1 MVPLSWALRAAGHEL
16 IVASTEGLVPAIRDA
31 GLPAVVLGQERPD
44 VTRRMTGFYF
54 DWLASLPGPAR
65 VEDVRKLGP
74 HAVAMYVAMAEATID
89 DTLRF
94 ARTWRP
100 DLVVYDPT
108 TFVGPLTAAAVN
120 VPAARHIWGMD
131 YTSVTRQF
139 EPEALGKLCSR
150 IGVDPMDTLGT
161 VTLDPC
167 PPSLQTELD
176 VARLPMRFV
185 PYNGPGVL
193 QPWHLETPTRPRIV
207 LLASS
212 IAELYRE
219 TDSAKGL
226 FAAVLRGL
234 AGLNVEVLAI
244 AGSRTDAFLESL
256 PANVRV
262 IDPTPL
268 HLLLPTCD
276 LVIHQGGGGTVMTSL
291 AYGVPQL
298 LLPMSVD
305 HVWNA
310 GRLTRSGAGDWLSA
324 ESVTAEAVRDHVE
337 RLLEDRGP
345 REQALRLR
353 EEMAAQP
360 SAAQVVDS
368 LERLVAE
375 RGVGNGPALLH
386 R

>member
-16 IVASTEGLVPAIRDA
+16 VVASTEGLVPAIRDA
-31 GLPAVVLGQERPD
+31 GLPAVVLGRERPD
-44 VTRRMTGFYF
+44 TIRQMTGYYF
-54 DWLASLPGPAR
+54 DWLAGLPGPAT
-65 VEDVRKLGP
+65 VEDVRELGP
-74 HAVAMYVAMAEATID
+74 HAVAMYRAMAETTID

-94 ARTWRP
+94 ARRWRP

-120 VPAARHIWGMD
+120 VPSARHIWGMD
-131 YTSVTRQF
+131 YTSVTRES
-139 EPEALGKLCSR
+139 EPEALAELCAR
-150 IGVDPMDTLGT
+150 IGVAPMDTLGT
-161 VTLDPC
+161 VTVDPC
-167 PPSLQTELD
+167 PPSLQTKLD
-176 VARLPMRFV
+176 VTRLPMRFV

-193 QPWHLETPTRPRIV
+193 RPWHLDTPTRPRIV

-212 IAELYRE
+212 ITGLNGD
-219 TDSAKGL
+219 TDTAGEF

-244 AGSRTDAFLESL
+244 AGKRTHAVLDPL

-268 HLLLPTCD
+268 HLLLPTCE

-310 GRLTRSGAGDWLSA
+310 RRLTRSGAGRWLSA

-337 RLLEDRGP
+337 RLLADRGH

-353 EEMAAQP
+353 AEMAAQP
-360 SAAQVVDS
+360 SAARVVDS

-375 RGVGNGPALLH
+375 RGVG
-386 R
+386 